1 MQQCHNI
8 QSLTCLKLNTPV
20 FALRDA
26 MSFSSISSGTALES
40 VNRQKKTNQK
50 KNSYAFWEKTKGSC
64 KLRVDAGGE
73 D

>member
-50 KNSYAFWEKTKGSC
+50 KKQLCFLGKNEMYIRGHPY
-64 KLRVDAGGE
+64 
-73 D
+73 